1 MSQKGSISDKIR
13 CPRHVR
19 LTPESGLI
27 TDIAGCQLGAIKRR
41 TALQQIVSCSSGV
54 ASSRRQVEVVHV
66 ARGLCAI
73 AQEPSDTLFRLRRRK
88 PFTDAVQQS
97 SKSG

>member
-1 MSQKGSISDKIR
+1 
-13 CPRHVR
+13 
-19 LTPESGLI
+19 
-27 TDIAGCQLGAIKRR
+27 
-41 TALQQIVSCSSGV
+41 
-54 ASSRRQVEVVHV
+54 VEVVHV